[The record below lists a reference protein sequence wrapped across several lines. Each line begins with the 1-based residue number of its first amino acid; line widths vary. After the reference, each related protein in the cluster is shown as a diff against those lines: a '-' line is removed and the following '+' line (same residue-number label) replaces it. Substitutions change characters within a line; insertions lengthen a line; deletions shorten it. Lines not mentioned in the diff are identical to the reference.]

1 MRKEGRKIDNFCFAE
16 SFLEDGEIDPEEER
30 RLIDGFDNNSK
41 DGTILIQWFILLE
54 KLCSTQIFKI

>member
-1 MRKEGRKIDNFCFAE
+1 MRKEARKIDFCFAE

-41 DGTILIQWFILLE
+41 EGTKSIKWFIRSA
-54 KLCSTQIFKI
+54 KLS